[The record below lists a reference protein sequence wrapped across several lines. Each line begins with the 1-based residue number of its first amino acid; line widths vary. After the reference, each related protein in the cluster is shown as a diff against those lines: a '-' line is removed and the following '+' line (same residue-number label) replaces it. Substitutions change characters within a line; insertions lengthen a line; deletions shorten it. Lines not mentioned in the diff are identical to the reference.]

1 MKTPLH
7 CATNTE
13 QGLTS
18 NLHKLGDGYM
28 DFTKHQAQT
37 LIESQEE
44 FPVDFDDAWQWLGYT
59 QKKTALNKLKNN
71 FDRGVDYTDSEGGEL
86 ALPNSKA
93 SHGGHNKLVVFL
105 TIECFKAFCMMAGTD
120 KGREV
125 RRYFLECERQLKENL
140 KEQQSQPLS
149 LPGEPYWYKRV
160 KKFLTDNKVPP
171 GYFSIFQETLG
182 LVAELEAAGYILPDD
197 AIPDM
202 SIGKCWANYLRSQ
215 NVNPKSISVKY
226 PHHYPGW
233 AHPVPAYAYDE
244 EYLPR
249 FRKWFRENYRKSKL
263 PNYLKGKDRT
273 SLPALAKVLE
283 IPLHLLT
290 GQAS

>member
-1 MKTPLH
+1 MAESNSIIRCEQDGVEFFTVQATGESGMSLSGLARLCGVTPDATSKLLKSVPTSSCPKFLKDLQSEDFGDLTLSTGSSYKNITIVKDKV
-7 CATNTE
+7 CAYILE
-13 QGLTS
+13 W
-18 NLHKLGDGYM
+18 YA
-28 DFTKHQAQT
+28 F
-37 LIESQEE
+37 ESQRTNDTARYSYRQ
-44 FPVDFDDAWQWLGYT
+44 FA
-59 QKKTALNKLKNN
+59 KT
-71 FDRGVDYTDSEGGEL
+71 GVRIWIQGITGW
-86 ALPNSKA
+86 
-93 SHGGHNKLVVFL
+93 
-105 TIECFKAFCMMAGTD
+105 
-120 KGREV
+120 
-125 RRYFLECERQLKENL
+125 
-140 KEQQSQPLS
+140 QQSQPLS

-160 KKFLTDNKVPP
+160 KKFLADNKVPP

-182 LVAELEAAGYILPDD
+182 LVAELEAAGYVLPDD

-244 EYLPR
+244 EYLPK

-283 IPLHLLT
+283 IPLHILT